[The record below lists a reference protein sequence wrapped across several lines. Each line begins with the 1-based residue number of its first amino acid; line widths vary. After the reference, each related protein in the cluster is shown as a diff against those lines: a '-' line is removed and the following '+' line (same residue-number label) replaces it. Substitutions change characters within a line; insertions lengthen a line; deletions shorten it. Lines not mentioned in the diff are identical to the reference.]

1 MLKTKEINPFGGS
14 LDDDWWGRIKLLK
27 IGTAHLEKSHDRDMK
42 AIELLSVL

>member
-1 MLKTKEINPFGGS
+1 MLNG
-14 LDDDWWGRIKLLK
+14 GRIKLLK